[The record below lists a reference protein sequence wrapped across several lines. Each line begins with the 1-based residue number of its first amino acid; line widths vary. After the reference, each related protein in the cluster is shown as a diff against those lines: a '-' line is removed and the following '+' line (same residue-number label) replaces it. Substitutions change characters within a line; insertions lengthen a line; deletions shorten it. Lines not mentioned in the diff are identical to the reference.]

1 MLNPNLCGEVTAG
14 LELLERDGHRV
25 SAEEQDERQHGQ
37 IRDVFAGFAH
47 QGTAES
53 QALFLSQLTPVQ
65 SREVELRGDHM
76 CSQTTKREKV
86 TVMIVVKKNS
96 LSSPQSN
103 QRCFLGLMERKC

>member
-14 LELLERDGHRV
+14 LELLERDGHGV

-47 QGTAES
+47 QGAAEF

-65 SREVELRGDHM
+65 SREVELRGGVRSCVLTDDKTGKSNSED
-76 CSQTTKREKV
+76 CCEEEQFELTTE
-86 TVMIVVKKNS
+86 
-96 LSSPQSN
+96 
-103 QRCFLGLMERKC
+103 

>member
-47 QGTAES
+47 
-53 QALFLSQLTPVQ
+53 
-65 SREVELRGDHM
+65 
-76 CSQTTKREKV
+76 
-86 TVMIVVKKNS
+86 
-96 LSSPQSN
+96 
-103 QRCFLGLMERKC
+103 